1 MIRFIS
7 HFVGANSQRRFM
19 ILLWA
24 TRGLMISCISPNAG
38 SCEHTLNTLRYADR
52 VKSLSKSGN
61 AKKDP
66 VLSPTASKESSSAS
80 LLPVSG
86 RLEDP
91 FDQNQEVKV
100 ADPSQRVVENF
111 SYNSTADFDRH
122 SSSFPANYPFNG
134 REESGAT
141 SSSLGREMVD
151 VKNGFGGSISNKP
164 FSYAQNSY
172 DIAEDEKVQKEEKA
186 LISAHRKEI
195 EETMEIV
202 REMLSDNRTSCSC
215 SSAKQKSYPNLAL

>member
-202 REMLSDNRTSCSC
+202 REVSLSYIGSLL
-215 SSAKQKSYPNLAL
+215 PF